1 MVARQPIILE
11 NGAEQTIPK
20 KTNRKM
26 SNQAIRKE
34 QLNRKFV
41 KTKIKMPDAIVKIVD
56 KL

>member
-11 NGAEQTIPK
+11 NGAEQTITK